1 MFRDQYVLSFVMAG
15 GRGSRL
21 EVLTKDRSKSA
32 VSILGHYRIF
42 DFVATNIENSGIPVM
57 LVATQF
63 EPGTLSMHIGDG
75 EIWGFDGI
83 NKVMEINYPH
93 EEGRQ
98 LITFKGTAD
107 SVRKSIDRINRY
119 KPDIV
124 LVLAADHVYIMDYTD
139 ALKWHELNNADI
151 TIMANVVSEDKV
163 RNFGAIKIDESGRII
178 DFAEKPKD
186 QNVIDNF
193 RLTPKLK
200 SLLGITDPNLNFL
213 VSMGNY
219 VFYWDRLKYF
229 LNEYSNGMDFG
240 LNIIPAIREN
250 SRSVYAYVFNDYW
263 RDVGL
268 IKDYFNCNM
277 EFASDDPPID
287 LSKNQIRTY
296 ERHLPG
302 ARVACETNINNVILS
317 SGDIIGKNCEISNC
331 AFGYQVIIQD
341 ECKLDHCVFLGASR
355 NEYYNNK
362 IRLKYTTNIGKGSNL
377 SYVILD
383 KNVWIGEGVDINPN
397 NGTIEERINSLLK
410 LGLKPYRELEDDTV
424 EGDFSIEPN
433 TGILVIGKQHEA
445 DPKPPIIPDGYKI

>member
-1 MFRDQYVLSFVMAG
+1 MAG

-32 VSILGHYRIF
+32 VSVLGHYRIF

-75 EIWGFDGI
+75 ETWGFNGI

-98 LITFKGTAD
+98 FITFKGTAD
-107 SVRKSIDRINRY
+107 SVRKSIDRIDRY
-119 KPDIV
+119 RPDIV

-151 TIMANVVSEDKV
+151 TIMANVVSESKV
-163 RNFGAIKIDESGRII
+163 RNFGAIKIDESCRII
-178 DFAEKPKD
+178 DFVEKPKD
-186 QNVIDNF
+186 QDTIDNF
-193 RLTPKLK
+193 RLTPKIK

-219 VFYWDRLKYF
+219 IFYWDRLKHF
-229 LNEYSNGMDFG
+229 LNDYAEGMDFG
-240 LNIIPAIREN
+240 LNIIPAIRQN
-250 SRSVYAYVFNDYW
+250 SKSVYAYVFDDYW
-263 RDVGL
+263 RDVGI
-268 IKDYFNCNM
+268 IKDYFDCNM
-277 EFASDDPPID
+277 EFASDNPPID

-302 ARVACETNINNVILS
+302 AKISCNTDLNNVIVS
-317 SGDIIGKNCEISNC
+317 GGDIIGRNCEISNC
-331 AFGYQVIIQD
+331 VFGYQVIVQD

-355 NEYYNNK
+355 NEYHNNK
-362 IRLKYTTNIGKGSNL
+362 IRLKYTTNVGKGASL

-383 KNVWIGEGVDINPN
+383 KNVWIGEGVNINPN
-397 NGTIEERINSLLK
+397 NGTIEERVKSLLK

-424 EGDFSIEPN
+424 EGDFSIEPS
-433 TGILVIGKQHEA
+433 TGILVIGKQREA
-445 DPKPPIIPDGYKI
+445 DPKHPIIPNGYRI

>member
-93 EEGRQ
+93 EEGRHF
-98 LITFKGTAD
+98 ITFKGTAD
-107 SVRKSIDRINRY
+107 SVRKSIDRIDRY
-119 KPDIV
+119 NPDIV
-124 LVLAADHVYIMDYTD
+124 LVLAADHVYIMDYSD

-151 TIMANVVSEDKV
+151 TIMANVVPESKV
-163 RNFGAIKIDESGRII
+163 SNFGAIKIDEACRII
-178 DFAEKPKD
+178 DFVEKPKD
-186 QNVIDNF
+186 KDVIDNF
-193 RLTPKLK
+193 KLTPKIK

-219 VFYWDRLKYF
+219 IFYWDRLKHF
-229 LNEYSNGMDFG
+229 LTEYPDGMDFG
-240 LNIIPAIREN
+240 LNIIPAIRE
-250 SRSVYAYVFNDYW
+250 RSKSVFAYVFDDYW
-263 RDVGL
+263 RDVGI
-268 IKDYFNCNM
+268 IKDYFDCNM
-277 EFASDDPPID
+277 EFASDNPPID

-302 ARVACETNINNVILS
+302 ARISCKTNFHNVILS
-317 SGDIIGKNCEISNC
+317 AGDLIGKDCEISNC
-331 AFGYQVIIQD
+331 VFGYQVVVH
-341 ECKLDHCVFLGASR
+341 EGCKLDHCVFLGASR
-355 NEYYNNK
+355 NEYHNNR

-377 SYVILD
+377 SHVILD
-383 KNVWIGEGVDINPN
+383 KNVWIGEGVNISPN
-397 NGTIEERINSLLK
+397 NGTIEERVKSLLK

-424 EGDFSIEPN
+424 EGDFSIEPQ
-433 TGILVIGKQHEA
+433 TGILVIGKQREA
-445 DPKPPIIPDGYKI
+445 DPKRPIIPDGYRI